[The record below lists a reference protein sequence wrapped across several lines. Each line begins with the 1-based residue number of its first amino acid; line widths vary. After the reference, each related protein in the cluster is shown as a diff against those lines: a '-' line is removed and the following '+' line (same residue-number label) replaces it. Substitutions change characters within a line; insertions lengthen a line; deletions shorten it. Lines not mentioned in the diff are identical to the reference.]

1 MTLFNPNKNSTTDV
15 FRCAIALVFIP
26 SMSGREGESLF
37 SCSLDGAYE
46 QSQLC
51 ATSQS
56 RGEP

>member
-1 MTLFNPNKNSTTDV
+1 MTLFNLNKNSATESI
-15 FRCAIALVFIP
+15 RCAIALVFTP
-26 SMSGREGESLF
+26 SISGREGKILL

-46 QSQLC
+46 LSQLC